1 MKNEKI
7 PFHCQYIDKLVIY
20 DKKGVCLNNSYGLER
35 VKFHKSNILWS
46 YDMSSGRMIY
56 RCSNTSEYH
65 VVCFLKTSAYIIISK
80 EKTKGLCLYACYQ
93 IHNLEFLIPVAFKEH
108 TSCMNC
114 VWSSY
119 ITKLSLKG
127 MHVIHSILVIWRQFG
142 LNLFNHALEQLES
155 IDSVKNI

>member
-1 MKNEKI
+1 MKNKKI

-35 VKFHKSNILWS
+35 VKFHKSNILCS

-56 RCSNTSEYH
+56 RCSNTSELFENFSIYNNI
-65 VVCFLKTSAYIIISK
+65 KREDKRI
-80 EKTKGLCLYACYQ
+80 CLYECYQ

-114 VWSSY
+114 VWSSF

-127 MHVIHSILVIWRQFG
+127 IHVIHSILIIWRQFG

-155 IDSVKNI
+155 IYSVKNI